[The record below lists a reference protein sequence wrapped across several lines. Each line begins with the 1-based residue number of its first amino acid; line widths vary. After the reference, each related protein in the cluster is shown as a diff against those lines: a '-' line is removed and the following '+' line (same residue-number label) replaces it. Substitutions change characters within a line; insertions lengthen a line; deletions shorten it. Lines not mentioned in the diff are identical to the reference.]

1 MPSLGLSNKAV
12 FKENEIPN
20 EQRHIKDEYP
30 ENYFSAVTLNGK
42 KFISFLSFITESYAT
57 HEYLLIFTFSEPPPE
72 ETLMQNTL
80 WPEVQKLYGHG
91 YEIFALASTYDGKFL
106 ASSCKSNNPEHAQVI
121 VW

>member
-1 MPSLGLSNKAV
+1 M
-12 FKENEIPN
+12 FIENEVPN

-42 KFISFLSFITESYAT
+42 AKKTILKDM
-57 HEYLLIFTFSEPPPE
+57 FTRRSTFFPEPPPE

-91 YEIFALASTYDGKFL
+91 YEIFALAASCDGKYL
-106 ASSCKSNNPEHAQVI
+106 ASSCKSNNVEHAQVI